1 MKFNWGTGI
10 VIGMVLFI
18 GFIMY
23 MVITMMTDD
32 AYNHDLVTEGY
43 YEKDLQYQKEINAEE
58 NSQKK
63 FANIT
68 GEKVAEGWLLH
79 FPEDLDPNKIKGK
92 VFLYRPSNK
101 RLDFDIPIV
110 ISNAQLLIPDERL
123 LDGRWNIT
131 LDWEYEGE
139 HYMYKESIV
148 Y

>member
-1 MKFNWGTGI
+1 MKINWGTGI
-10 VIGMVLFI
+10 VIGMALFI

-23 MVITMMTDD
+23 MVITMMTNKE
-32 AYNHDLVTEGY
+32 YNHDLVIEAY
-43 YEKDLQYQKEINAEE
+43 YEKDLQYQEEIDAEQNTLSLSE
-58 NSQKK
+58 NIISKR
-63 FANIT
+63 
-68 GEKVAEGWLLH
+68 VPEGWLLT
-79 FPEDLDPNKIKGK
+79 FPQEIDANKIKGK

-101 RLDFDIPIV
+101 RLDFNIPIV

-131 LDWEYEGE
+131 IDWEYEGQ